1 MSKTPYDTV
10 MISGGFDPIH
20 VGHIRLIR
28 EAAKYGE
35 VIVAMNSDE
44 WIFRRIYDDKG

>member
-1 MSKTPYDTV
+1 MSDVV

-28 EAAKYGE
+28 EAAKYGD
-35 VIVAMNSDE
+35 VIVAMKMIQSVQ
-44 WIFRRIYDDKG
+44 R